1 MNKKT
6 LFLLASVGAVCLY
19 AGPMNA
25 SITVGSVSN
34 TVNST
39 TTTVNSIG
47 SGVNGLSSLVD
58 QYLGTSTSGVV
69 SQGTNAVSG
78 TVGQV
83 GGLISSGTNAYN
95 QATGIYN
102 QATNIGSIG
111 QAGNVLTS
119 AGSQVDSLLGTN
131 VSGVTGQVGGL
142 ISSGTNAYN
151 QATGIY
157 NQATNIGSIGQAGNV
172 LTSAGSQV
180 DSLLGT
186 NVSGITGQVGGI
198 ISSGT
203 NAYNQIGN
211 MANQLTGAYEMMTNP
226 SNLLQMGMGAFN
238 FSNISGMAMNAATD
252 VLTDFMATPMSGI
265 PINEPAMKAGHAAE
279 QAAKEAS
286 AEVQDRIAE
295 EQQKQVD
302 ILGSRPQQPN
312 PESAGGANETAN
324 ADGGSENP
332 AEDNCPAFMAQFK
345 DATHNAFDFV
355 EENLLKKRTQ
365 TIAPAK
371 EDLTGALAF
380 VESTFF
386 VKDGTDDTAEKERIA
401 KAKRAEYLQEVQT
414 QLMALALG
422 VSQNLVEDAKS
433 ISKAPTSGCNVIDDL
448 NVNTVTTITLAKQT
462 MADIALQL
470 QMFELDAIRRQNNV
484 PVRILEKPAEE
495 NTQ

>member
-6 LFLLASVGAVCLY
+6 LFLLATVGAVCLY

-25 SITVGSVSN
+25 AINIGSASNAVNNVSGTVNAVGNSAN
-34 TVNST
+34 TV
-39 TTTVNSIG
+39 
-47 SGVNGLSSLVD
+47 SSLVD
-58 QYLGTSTSGVV
+58 QYLGTSSSGVI
-69 SQGTNAVSG
+69 SQGTGVVSG
-78 TVGQV
+78 TVGQIGNV
-83 GGLISSGTNAYN
+83 VSTGTNVYN
-95 QATGIYN
+95 QATGLYNQATGLYN
-102 QATNIGSIG
+102 QATNIGSVG
-111 QAGNVLTS
+111 QAGSALTS
-119 AGSQVDSLLGTN
+119 VGTQVDSLLGTN
-131 VSGVTGQVGGL
+131 VGSVTGQIGGA
-142 ISSGTNAYN
+142 ISDVTNAYN
-151 QATGIY
+151 Q
-157 NQATNIGSIGQAGNV
+157 V
-172 LTSAGSQV
+172 
-180 DSLLGT
+180 
-186 NVSGITGQVGGI
+186 
-198 ISSGT
+198 
-203 NAYNQIGN
+203 GN
-211 MANQLTGAYEMMTNP
+211 MANQLTGAYEMITNP

-238 FSNISGMAMNAATD
+238 FSNISSLAMNAATD

-312 PESAGGANETAN
+312 PNSAGTSNETAN

-355 EENLLKKRTQ
+355 EENLLKKRMQ

-371 EDLTGALAF
+371 NDLASATAF

-386 VKDGTDDTAEKERIA
+386 VKDGGNDTAEQERMA
-401 KAKRAEYLQEVQT
+401 EAKRAEYLQEVQT
-414 QLMALALG
+414 QLMALSLG

-448 NVNTVTTITLAKQT
+448 NVNTVTMITLAKQT

-470 QMFELDAIRRQNNV
+470 QMFELDAIRRQNNT

-495 NTQ
+495 NAQ